1 MIFPPSPANEL
12 PGDRPAEKENR
23 FEIQVDHRVPVA
35 FREGQ
40 GIMAADNSGVVDQN
54 IDPAHR
60 RHRLVDQTAHIIL
73 LAEIRLNGVKAA
85 AQRQH
90 LGGRIMGNF
99 TVDADDIAPGL
110 RQAQRHSLSQAG
122 IATGHDGDLTRQV
135 EGVQYH
141 IHLCQLIYWRTMTPP
156 VTSIEEENKITI
168 KMKRCFDF
176 VAGGVTAIVA
186 PASGL
191 NRASSQQ

>member
-12 PGDRPAEKENR
+12 PGDRLAEKENR

-40 GIMAADNSGVVDQN
+40 GIMAAYNSGVVDQN

-60 RHRLVDQTAHIIL
+60 CHRLVDQTAHIIL

-90 LGGRIMGNF
+90 RAAVSWGI
-99 TVDADDIAPGL
+99 L
-110 RQAQRHSLSQAG
+110 RLMPTISHPACARPSVIPVQAG

-156 VTSIEEENKITI
+156 VTSIE
-168 KMKRCFDF
+168 
-176 VAGGVTAIVA
+176 GGKQ
-186 PASGL
+186 
-191 NRASSQQ
+191 NYN

>member
-1 MIFPPSPANEL
+1 MNCLATAWL
-12 PGDRPAEKENR
+12 RKKNR

-54 IDPAHR
+54 IDPAHG

-90 LGGRIMGNF
+90 LAAVSWGI
-99 TVDADDIAPGL
+99 L
-110 RQAQRHSLSQAG
+110 RLMPTISHPACARPSVIPCPRPVSQ
-122 IATGHDGDLTRQV
+122 
-135 EGVQYH
+135 
-141 IHLCQLIYWRTMTPP
+141 P
-156 VTSIEEENKITI
+156 VTMATLPVRSKAFSTI
-168 KMKRCFDF
+168 FTS
-176 VAGGVTAIVA
+176 V
-186 PASGL
+186 S
-191 NRASSQQ
+191 

>member
-1 MIFPPSPANEL
+1 
-12 PGDRPAEKENR
+12 
-23 FEIQVDHRVPVA
+23 
-35 FREGQ
+35 
-40 GIMAADNSGVVDQN
+40 
-54 IDPAHR
+54 
-60 RHRLVDQTAHIIL
+60 
-73 LAEIRLNGVKAA
+73 
-85 AQRQH
+85 
-90 LGGRIMGNF
+90 MGNF

-168 KMKRCFDF
+168 KMKQCFDF